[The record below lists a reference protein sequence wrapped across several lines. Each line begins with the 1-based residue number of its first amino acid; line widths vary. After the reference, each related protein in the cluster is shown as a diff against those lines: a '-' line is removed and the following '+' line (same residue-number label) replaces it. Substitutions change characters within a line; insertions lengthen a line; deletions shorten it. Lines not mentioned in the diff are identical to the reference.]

1 MPLTVNTNISAMN
14 AQRAG
19 LDANDE
25 MATSM
30 ERLASGKRI
39 NSAVDDAAGLA
50 ISARME
56 AQISGLN
63 QAVRNANDA
72 ISLVQTAEGALQEY
86 GEILQRIRELAIQSG
101 GGAPSNLDRVSLH
114 AEVAQLQEEL
124 ARIANTTRFNGEIL
138 LNGTFIAKDFQ
149 IGQSNQEEVQ
159 VTVGNLRPEN
169 VGAFTQNLIT
179 NVGTIAGQAAADKAN
194 LGSNGASIT
203 NGVVAQTITIGVGT
217 DTPRTIDV
225 AAGATARDISDA
237 INRSG
242 AAINSRATTTTNV
255 YVENNNSTGE
265 LKFKLSR
272 SGSDIQQQ
280 IDVTPGAGSKAAA
293 LASQVNAGFPDHN
306 IKALVKTDA
315 SGNEYVE
322 LHQENGYDIV
332 IDDYVT
338 TPGTN
343 AISLDFGGQD
353 ELVLTGL
360 SGAAKT
366 VIGGTVVA
374 DAPQSFLMTSNDSTN
389 SVLVGS
395 RAALSFQDI
404 DTTLASWTGKEFS
417 LTING
422 GAAITVYTD
431 GTYDGTNAASGR
443 VASPSTLSDIVTNIN
458 ASIAHQLNT
467 AGGGTAGAGGVLAS
481 THAAYGLSVSAQ
493 YTTGSDTLQFLVN
506 SGVSNASSSLTL
518 AQTSSSDTLLFGD
531 PASVTNGVHLKDG
544 NGENQTTFT
553 DTGGDTAPTQT
564 VRYVSQID
572 VSTRATALL
581 AMTVVDAA
589 LETVAANRGLLGAV
603 ANRLES
609 TIQNLMTT
617 SENTSASL
625 SRVMD
630 ADYAA
635 ESTALARAQ
644 VLQQASIAILA
655 QANTT
660 TQQVLR
666 LLE

>member
-63 QAVRNANDA
+63 QAVRNSNDA

-86 GEILQRIRELAIQSG
+86 GQILQRIRELAIQSG
-101 GGAPSNLDRVSLH
+101 GGAPSNLDRVNLH

-124 ARIANTTRFNGEIL
+124 GRIANSTRFNGEIL
-138 LNGTFIAKDFQ
+138 LNGTFLSKDFQ
-149 IGQSNQEEVQ
+149 IGQSNHEEIQISVANMRPE
-159 VTVGNLRPEN
+159 TVG
-169 VGAFTQNLIT
+169 AYTQNLIS
-179 NVGTIAGQAAADKAN
+179 NVGTIDGAIKTN
-194 LGSNGASIT
+194 IGSQGTSID
-203 NGVVAQTITIGVGT
+203 NGVVAQTITVAVGT
-217 DTPRTIDV
+217 ETPRTFDV
-225 AAGATARDISDA
+225 AEGASAREIADA
-237 INRSG
+237 INQSG
-242 AAINSRATTTTNV
+242 AAVNSRATTTTRI
-255 YVENNNSTGE
+255 YVEDVANTGE
-265 LKFKLSR
+265 FSFKISNSSNPDFEQDIR
-272 SGSDIQQQ
+272 VTSGS
-280 IDVTPGAGSKAAA
+280 ASKSNA
-293 LASQVNAGFPDHN
+293 LASQINTGYPNHN
-306 IKALVKTDA
+306 ITATVKTDVNGD
-315 SGNEYVE
+315 SYVE
-322 LHQENGYDIV
+322 LYQANGYDII
-332 IDDYVT
+332 IDEYAT
-338 TPGTN
+338 TPGA
-343 AISLDFGGQD
+343 AINLDFGGND
-353 ELVLTGL
+353 ELVLTGA
-360 SGAAKT
+360 SGAGKV
-366 VIGGTVVA
+366 VIGGTIVA
-374 DAPQSFLMTSNDSTN
+374 DAPSSFLLTSDDTTN

-395 RAALSFQDI
+395 RAQLSFQDVVT
-404 DTTLASWTGKEFS
+404 DEANSFALWDSKSFS
-417 LTING
+417 LAING
-422 GAAITVYTD
+422 GTAITVYTN
-431 GTYDGTNAASGR
+431 GTYDGTNAAAGQ
-443 VASPSTLSDIVTNIN
+443 VAAPASFSDYVTNIN

-467 AGGGTAGAGGVLAS
+467 AGTGTPGVGGVLAA
-481 THAAYGLSVSAQ
+481 THEAYELSVSAVWS
-493 YTTGSDTLQFLVN
+493 TGSNTLEFLVN
-506 SGVSNASSSLTL
+506 SGVSNADSSLVLTEQAGQL
-518 AQTSSSDTLLFGD
+518 DFSAVNFLDSEGLT
-531 PASVTNGVHLKDG
+531 
-544 NGENQTTFT
+544 QTTFN
-553 DTGGDTAPTQT
+553 DIGGETSPTQT

-572 VSTRATALL
+572 ISTRDSALL

-589 LETVAANRGLLGAV
+589 LQSVAAARGALGAV

-635 ESTALARAQ
+635 ESTNLARAQ

>member
-30 ERLASGKRI
+30 QRLASGKRI

-50 ISARME
+50 ISARMQ

-101 GGAPSNLDRVSLH
+101 GGAPSNLDRVNLH
-114 AEVAQLQEEL
+114 AEVAQLQQEL
-124 ARIANTTRFNGEIL
+124 GRIANSTRFNGEIL
-138 LNGTFIAKDFQ
+138 LNGTFLSKDFQ
-149 IGQSNQEEVQ
+149 IGQSNHEEIQISVA
-159 VTVGNLRPEN
+159 NMRPET
-169 VGAFTQNLIT
+169 VGAFTQNLIS
-179 NVGTIAGQAAADKAN
+179 NVGTIDGATKTNIASQ
-194 LGSNGASIT
+194 GASID
-203 NGVVAQTITIGVGT
+203 NGVVAQTVTVAVGT
-217 DTPRTIDV
+217 ETPRTFDI
-225 AAGATARDISDA
+225 AEGASARDIADA
-237 INRSG
+237 INQSG
-242 AAINSRATTTTNV
+242 AAINSRATTTTNI
-255 YVENNNSTGE
+255 YVEDVANTGE
-265 LKFKLSR
+265 FSFKISNSSNPDFEQDIR
-272 SGSDIQQQ
+272 VTSGS
-280 IDVTPGAGSKAAA
+280 ASKTNA
-293 LASQVNAGFPDHN
+293 LASQINTGYPNHN
-306 IKALVKTDA
+306 ITATVKTDVNGV
-315 SGNEYVE
+315 SYVE
-322 LHQENGYDIV
+322 LYQANGYDII
-332 IDDYVT
+332 IDEYAT
-338 TPGTN
+338 TPGA
-343 AISLDFGGQD
+343 AINLDFGGND
-353 ELVLTGL
+353 ELVLTGD
-360 SGAAKT
+360 SGAGKV
-366 VIGGTVVA
+366 VIGGSVVA
-374 DAPQSFLMTSNDSTN
+374 DAPSSFLMTSDDTTN

-395 RAALSFQDI
+395 RAKLSFQDVET
-404 DTTLASWTGKEFS
+404 DEANSFALWDSKSFS
-417 LTING
+417 LAING
-422 GAAITVYTD
+422 GTAITVYTN
-431 GTYDGTNAASGR
+431 GTYDGTNAAAGQ
-443 VASPSTLSDIVTNIN
+443 VAAPASFSDYVTNIN

-467 AGGGTAGAGGVLAS
+467 AGTGTAGTGGVLAS
-481 THAAYGLSVSAQ
+481 THEAYGLSVSAVWS
-493 YTTGSDTLQFLVN
+493 TGSNTLEFLIN
-506 SGVSNASSSLTL
+506 SGVSNADSSLVLTEL
-518 AQTSSSDTLLFGD
+518 AGELDFSAINLLDSEG
-531 PASVTNGVHLKDG
+531 VT
-544 NGENQTTFT
+544 QTTFS
-553 DTGGDTAPTQT
+553 DTGGETSPTQT

-572 VSTRATALL
+572 ISNRNGALL

-589 LETVAANRGLLGAV
+589 LQSVAAARGSLGAV

-635 ESTALARAQ
+635 ESTNLARAQ

>member
-30 ERLASGKRI
+30 QRLASGKRI

-50 ISARME
+50 ISARMQ

-101 GGAPSNLDRVSLH
+101 GGAPSNLDRVNLH
-114 AEVAQLQEEL
+114 AEVAQLQQEL
-124 ARIANTTRFNGEIL
+124 GRIANSTRFNGEIL
-138 LNGTFIAKDFQ
+138 LNGTFLSKDFQ
-149 IGQSNQEEVQ
+149 IGQSNHEEIQISVA
-159 VTVGNLRPEN
+159 NMRPET
-169 VGAFTQNLIT
+169 VGAFTQNLIS
-179 NVGTIAGQAAADKAN
+179 NVGTIDGATKTNIASQ
-194 LGSNGASIT
+194 GASID
-203 NGVVAQTITIGVGT
+203 NGVVAQTVTVAVGT
-217 DTPRTIDV
+217 ETPRTFDI
-225 AAGATARDISDA
+225 AEGASARDIADA
-237 INRSG
+237 INQSG
-242 AAINSRATTTTNV
+242 AAINSRATTTTNI
-255 YVENNNSTGE
+255 YVEDVANTGE
-265 LKFKLSR
+265 FSFKISNSSNPDFEQDIR
-272 SGSDIQQQ
+272 VTSGS
-280 IDVTPGAGSKAAA
+280 ASKTNA
-293 LASQVNAGFPDHN
+293 LASQINTGYPNHN
-306 IKALVKTDA
+306 ITATVKTDVNGA
-315 SGNEYVE
+315 SYVE
-322 LHQENGYDIV
+322 LYQANGYDII
-332 IDDYVT
+332 IDEYAT
-338 TPGTN
+338 TPGA
-343 AISLDFGGQD
+343 AINLDFGGND
-353 ELVLTGL
+353 ELVLTGD
-360 SGAAKT
+360 SGAGKV
-366 VIGGTVVA
+366 VIGGSVVA
-374 DAPQSFLMTSNDSTN
+374 DAPSSFLMTSDDTTN

-395 RAALSFQDI
+395 RAKLSFQDVET
-404 DTTLASWTGKEFS
+404 DEANSFALWDSKSFS
-417 LTING
+417 LAING
-422 GAAITVYTD
+422 GTAITVYTN
-431 GTYDGTNAASGR
+431 GTYDGTNAAAGQ
-443 VASPSTLSDIVTNIN
+443 VAAPASFSDYVTNIN

-467 AGGGTAGAGGVLAS
+467 AGTGTAGTGGVLAS
-481 THAAYGLSVSAQ
+481 THEAYGLSVSAVWS
-493 YTTGSDTLQFLVN
+493 TGSNTLEFLIN
-506 SGVSNASSSLTL
+506 SGVSNADSSLVLTEL
-518 AQTSSSDTLLFGD
+518 AGELDFSAINLLDSEG
-531 PASVTNGVHLKDG
+531 VT
-544 NGENQTTFT
+544 QTTFS
-553 DTGGDTAPTQT
+553 DTGGETSPTQT

-572 VSTRATALL
+572 ISNRNGALL

-589 LETVAANRGLLGAV
+589 LQSVAAARGSLGAV

-635 ESTALARAQ
+635 ESTNLARAQ

>member
-50 ISARME
+50 ISARMQ

-101 GGAPSNLDRVSLH
+101 GGAPSNLDRVNLH
-114 AEVAQLQEEL
+114 AEVAQLQQEL
-124 ARIANTTRFNGEIL
+124 GRIANSTRFNGEIL
-138 LNGTFIAKDFQ
+138 LNGTFLSKDFQ
-149 IGQSNQEEVQ
+149 IGQSNHEEIQISVA
-159 VTVGNLRPEN
+159 NMRPET
-169 VGAFTQNLIT
+169 VGAFTQNLIS
-179 NVGTIAGQAAADKAN
+179 NVGTIDGATKTNIASQ
-194 LGSNGASIT
+194 GASID
-203 NGVVAQTITIGVGT
+203 NGVVAQTVTVAVGT
-217 DTPRTIDV
+217 ETPRTFDI
-225 AAGATARDISDA
+225 AEGASARDIADA
-237 INRSG
+237 INQSG
-242 AAINSRATTTTNV
+242 AAINSRATTTTNI
-255 YVENNNSTGE
+255 YVEDVANTGE
-265 LKFKLSR
+265 FSFKISNSSNPDFEQDIR
-272 SGSDIQQQ
+272 VTSGS
-280 IDVTPGAGSKAAA
+280 ASKTNA
-293 LASQVNAGFPDHN
+293 LASQINTGYPNHN
-306 IKALVKTDA
+306 ITATVKTDVNGA
-315 SGNEYVE
+315 SYVE
-322 LHQENGYDIV
+322 LYQANGYDII
-332 IDDYVT
+332 IDEYAT
-338 TPGTN
+338 TPGA
-343 AISLDFGGQD
+343 AINLDFGGND
-353 ELVLTGL
+353 ELVLTGD
-360 SGAAKT
+360 SGAGKV
-366 VIGGTVVA
+366 VIGGSVVA
-374 DAPQSFLMTSNDSTN
+374 DAPSSFLMTSDDTTN

-395 RAALSFQDI
+395 RAKLSFQDVET
-404 DTTLASWTGKEFS
+404 DEANSFALWDSKSFS
-417 LTING
+417 LAING
-422 GAAITVYTD
+422 GTAITVYTN
-431 GTYDGTNAASGR
+431 GTYDGTNAADGQ
-443 VASPSTLSDIVTNIN
+443 VAVPASFSDYVTNIN

-467 AGGGTAGAGGVLAS
+467 AGTGTAGTGGVLAS
-481 THAAYGLSVSAQ
+481 THEAYGLSVSAVWS
-493 YTTGSDTLQFLVN
+493 TGSNTLEFLIN
-506 SGVSNASSSLTL
+506 SGVSNADSSLVLTEL
-518 AQTSSSDTLLFGD
+518 AGELDFSAINLLDSEG
-531 PASVTNGVHLKDG
+531 VT
-544 NGENQTTFT
+544 QTTFS
-553 DTGGDTAPTQT
+553 DTGGETSPTQT

-572 VSTRATALL
+572 ISNRNGALL

-589 LETVAANRGLLGAV
+589 LQSVAAARGSLGAV

-635 ESTALARAQ
+635 ESTNLARSQ

-655 QANTT
+655 QANAT

>member
-50 ISARME
+50 ISARMQ

-101 GGAPSNLDRVSLH
+101 GGAPSNLDRVNLH
-114 AEVAQLQEEL
+114 AEVAQLQQEL
-124 ARIANTTRFNGEIL
+124 GRIANSTRFNGEIL
-138 LNGTFIAKDFQ
+138 LNGTFLSKDFQ
-149 IGQSNQEEVQ
+149 IGQSNHEEIQISVA
-159 VTVGNLRPEN
+159 NMRPET
-169 VGAFTQNLIT
+169 VGAFTQNLIS
-179 NVGTIAGQAAADKAN
+179 NVGTIDGATKTNIASQ
-194 LGSNGASIT
+194 GASID
-203 NGVVAQTITIGVGT
+203 NGVVAQTVTVAVGT
-217 DTPRTIDV
+217 ETPRTFDI
-225 AAGATARDISDA
+225 AEGASARDIADA
-237 INRSG
+237 INQSG
-242 AAINSRATTTTNV
+242 AAINSRATTTTNI
-255 YVENNNSTGE
+255 YVEDVANTGE
-265 LKFKLSR
+265 FSFKISNSSNPDFEQDIR
-272 SGSDIQQQ
+272 VTSGS
-280 IDVTPGAGSKAAA
+280 ASKTNA
-293 LASQVNAGFPDHN
+293 LASQINTGYPNHN
-306 IKALVKTDA
+306 ITATVKTDVNGV
-315 SGNEYVE
+315 SYVE
-322 LHQENGYDIV
+322 LYQANGYDII
-332 IDDYVT
+332 IDEYAT
-338 TPGTN
+338 TPGA
-343 AISLDFGGQD
+343 AINLDFGGND
-353 ELVLTGL
+353 ELVLTGD
-360 SGAAKT
+360 SGAGKV
-366 VIGGTVVA
+366 VIGGSVVA
-374 DAPQSFLMTSNDSTN
+374 DAPSSFLMTSDDTTN

-395 RAALSFQDI
+395 RAKLSFQDV
-404 DTTLASWTGKEFS
+404 TTDEANSFALWDSKSFS
-417 LTING
+417 LAING
-422 GAAITVYTD
+422 GTAITVYTN
-431 GTYDGTNAASGR
+431 GTYDGTNAAAGQ
-443 VASPSTLSDIVTNIN
+443 VAVPASFSDYVTNIN

-467 AGGGTAGAGGVLAS
+467 AGTGTAGTGGVLAS
-481 THAAYGLSVSAQ
+481 THEAYGLSVSAVWS
-493 YTTGSDTLQFLVN
+493 TGSNTLEFLIN
-506 SGVSNASSSLTL
+506 SGVSNADSSLVLTEL
-518 AQTSSSDTLLFGD
+518 AGELDFSAINLLDSEG
-531 PASVTNGVHLKDG
+531 VT
-544 NGENQTTFT
+544 QTTFS
-553 DTGGDTAPTQT
+553 DTGGETSPTQT

-572 VSTRATALL
+572 ISNRNGALL

-589 LETVAANRGLLGAV
+589 LQSVAAARGSLGAV

-635 ESTALARAQ
+635 ESTNLARSQ

-655 QANTT
+655 QANAT

>member
-50 ISARME
+50 ISARMQ

-101 GGAPSNLDRVSLH
+101 GGAPSNLDRVNLH
-114 AEVAQLQEEL
+114 AEVAQLQQEL
-124 ARIANTTRFNGEIL
+124 GRIANSTRFNGEIL
-138 LNGTFIAKDFQ
+138 LNGTFLSKDFQ
-149 IGQSNQEEVQ
+149 IGQSNHEEIQISVA
-159 VTVGNLRPEN
+159 NMRPET
-169 VGAFTQNLIT
+169 VGAFTQNLIS
-179 NVGTIAGQAAADKAN
+179 NVGTIDGATKTNIASQ
-194 LGSNGASIT
+194 GASID
-203 NGVVAQTITIGVGT
+203 NGVVAQTVTVAVGT
-217 DTPRTIDV
+217 ETPRTFDI
-225 AAGATARDISDA
+225 AEGASARDIADA
-237 INRSG
+237 INQSG
-242 AAINSRATTTTNV
+242 AAINSRATTTTRI
-255 YVENNNSTGE
+255 YVEDVANTGE
-265 LKFKLSR
+265 FSFKISNSSNPDFEQDIR
-272 SGSDIQQQ
+272 VTSGS
-280 IDVTPGAGSKAAA
+280 ASKSNA
-293 LASQVNAGFPDHN
+293 LASQINTGYPNHN
-306 IKALVKTDA
+306 ITATVKTDVNGA
-315 SGNEYVE
+315 SYVE
-322 LHQENGYDIV
+322 LYQANGYDII
-332 IDDYVT
+332 IDEYAT
-338 TPGTN
+338 TPGA
-343 AISLDFGGQD
+343 AINLDFGGND
-353 ELVLTGL
+353 ELVLTGD
-360 SGAAKT
+360 SGAGKV
-366 VIGGTVVA
+366 VIGGSVVA
-374 DAPQSFLMTSNDSTN
+374 DAPSSFLMTSDDTTN

-395 RAALSFQDI
+395 RAKLSFQDVET
-404 DTTLASWTGKEFS
+404 DEANSFALWDSKSFS
-417 LTING
+417 LAING
-422 GAAITVYTD
+422 GTAITVYTN
-431 GTYDGTNAASGR
+431 GTYDGTNAAAGQ
-443 VASPSTLSDIVTNIN
+443 VAVPASFSDYVTNIN

-467 AGGGTAGAGGVLAS
+467 AGTGTAGTGGVLAS
-481 THAAYGLSVSAQ
+481 THEAYGLSVSAVWS
-493 YTTGSDTLQFLVN
+493 TGSNTLEFLIN
-506 SGVSNASSSLTL
+506 SGVSNADSSLVLTEL
-518 AQTSSSDTLLFGD
+518 AGELDFSAINLLDSEG
-531 PASVTNGVHLKDG
+531 VT
-544 NGENQTTFT
+544 QTTFS
-553 DTGGDTAPTQT
+553 DTGGETSPTQT

-572 VSTRATALL
+572 ISNRNGALL

-589 LETVAANRGLLGAV
+589 LQSVAAARGSLGAV

-635 ESTALARAQ
+635 ESTNLARAQ

>member
-50 ISARME
+50 ISARMQ

-101 GGAPSNLDRVSLH
+101 GGAPSNLDRVNLH
-114 AEVAQLQEEL
+114 AEVAQLQQEL
-124 ARIANTTRFNGEIL
+124 GRIANSTRFNGEIL
-138 LNGTFIAKDFQ
+138 LNGTFLSKDFQ
-149 IGQSNQEEVQ
+149 IGQSNHEEIQISVA
-159 VTVGNLRPEN
+159 NMRPET
-169 VGAFTQNLIT
+169 VGAFTQNLIS
-179 NVGTIAGQAAADKAN
+179 NVGTIDGATKTNIASQ
-194 LGSNGASIT
+194 GASID
-203 NGVVAQTITIGVGT
+203 NGVVAQTVTVAVGT
-217 DTPRTIDV
+217 ETPRTFDI
-225 AAGATARDISDA
+225 AEGASARDIADA
-237 INRSG
+237 INQSG
-242 AAINSRATTTTNV
+242 AAINSRATTTTNI
-255 YVENNNSTGE
+255 YVEDVANTGE
-265 LKFKLSR
+265 FSFKISNSSNPDFEQDIR
-272 SGSDIQQQ
+272 VTSGS
-280 IDVTPGAGSKAAA
+280 ASKTNA
-293 LASQVNAGFPDHN
+293 LASQINTGYPNHN
-306 IKALVKTDA
+306 ITATVKTDVNGA
-315 SGNEYVE
+315 SYVE
-322 LHQENGYDIV
+322 LYQANGYDII
-332 IDDYVT
+332 IDEYAT
-338 TPGTN
+338 TPGA
-343 AISLDFGGQD
+343 AINLDFGGND
-353 ELVLTGL
+353 ELVLTGD
-360 SGAAKT
+360 SGAGKV
-366 VIGGTVVA
+366 VIGGSVVA
-374 DAPQSFLMTSNDSTN
+374 DAPSSFLMTSDDTTN

-395 RAALSFQDI
+395 RAKLSFQDVET
-404 DTTLASWTGKEFS
+404 DEANSFALWDSKSFS
-417 LTING
+417 LAING
-422 GAAITVYTD
+422 GTAITVYTN
-431 GTYDGTNAASGR
+431 GTYDGTNAAAGQ
-443 VASPSTLSDIVTNIN
+443 VAAPASFSDYVTNIN

-467 AGGGTAGAGGVLAS
+467 AGTGTAGTGGVLAS
-481 THAAYGLSVSAQ
+481 THEAYGLSVSAVWS
-493 YTTGSDTLQFLVN
+493 TGSNTLEFLIN
-506 SGVSNASSSLTL
+506 SGVSNADSSLVLTEL
-518 AQTSSSDTLLFGD
+518 AGELDFSAINLLDSEG
-531 PASVTNGVHLKDG
+531 VT
-544 NGENQTTFT
+544 QTTFS
-553 DTGGDTAPTQT
+553 DTGGETSPTQT

-572 VSTRATALL
+572 ISNRNGALL

-589 LETVAANRGLLGAV
+589 LQSVAAARGSLGAV

-635 ESTALARAQ
+635 ESTNLARAQ

>member
-101 GGAPSNLDRVSLH
+101 GGAPSNLDRVNLH
-114 AEVAQLQEEL
+114 AEVAQLQAEL
-124 ARIANTTRFNGEIL
+124 ARIANSTRFNGEIL
-138 LNGTFIAKDFQ
+138 LNGTFLSKDFQ
-149 IGQSNQEEVQ
+149 IGQSNHEEVQ
-159 VTVGNLRPEN
+159 INVGNLRPET
-169 VGAFTQNLIT
+169 VGAFTQNLIE
-179 NVGTIAGQAAADKAN
+179 NVGTIKGATKTNIA
-194 LGSNGASIT
+194 SEGASID
-203 NGVVAQTITIGVGT
+203 NGVKAQQVTVAVGT
-217 DTPRTIDV
+217 ETPRTFTISKGDS
-225 AAGATARDISDA
+225 ARA
-237 INRSG
+237 IADKINGSG
-242 AAINSRATTTTNV
+242 AAINSRATTTAKV
-255 YVENNNSTGE
+255 YVEDAANTGE
-265 LKFKLSR
+265 FSLKISNSSNPDFEQDIR
-272 SGSDIQQQ
+272 VTSGS
-280 IDVTPGAGSKAAA
+280 GSKVHA
-293 LASQVNAGFPDHN
+293 LASQINTGYPNHN
-306 IKALVKTDA
+306 ITASVKTDDN
-315 SGNEYVE
+315 GVDYVE
-322 LHQENGYDIV
+322 LFQANGYDI
-332 IDDYVT
+332 IMDEYTT
-338 TPGTN
+338 TPN
-343 AISLDFGGQD
+343 AAIHLDFGGQD
-353 ELVLTGL
+353 ELVLTGA
-360 SGAAKT
+360 SGAGK
-366 VIGGTVVA
+366 VVLGGTVVA
-374 DAPQSFLMTSNDSTN
+374 DAPSSFLMTSDDTTN

-395 RAALSFQDI
+395 RAKLSFQDV
-404 DTTLASWTGKEFS
+404 DGTYTKWVDKRFD

-422 GAAITVYTD
+422 GTKVTINTWGSDLAGGALTD
-431 GTYDGTNAASGR
+431 R
-443 VASPSTLSDIVTNIN
+443 VASPANMTDIITNIN
-458 ASIAHQLNT
+458 LAINHQL
-467 AGGGTAGAGGVLAS
+467 GALAS
-481 THAAYGLSVSAQ
+481 TDAAYGISVSAVWS
-493 YTTGSDTLQFLVN
+493 TGSNTLEFVVN
-506 SGVSNASSSLTL
+506 SGVSNADSSIVLSQSSEGDGSDLAFADVSLKDSDGNT
-518 AQTSSSDTLLFGD
+518 QTS
-531 PASVTNGVHLKDG
+531 
-544 NGENQTTFT
+544 FT
-553 DTGGDTAPTQT
+553 DTGGETSITQT
-564 VRYVSQID
+564 VRYISQID
-572 VSTRATALL
+572 ISTRESALL

-589 LETVAANRGLLGAV
+589 LQTVAANRGSLGAV

>member
-101 GGAPSNLDRVSLH
+101 GGAPSNLDRVNLH

-124 ARIANTTRFNGEIL
+124 GRIANSTRFNGEIL
-138 LNGTFIAKDFQ
+138 LNGTFLSKDFQ
-149 IGQSNQEEVQ
+149 IGQSNHEEVQ
-159 VTVGNLRPEN
+159 ISVANMRPETI
-169 VGAFTQNLIT
+169 GAFTQNLIS
-179 NVGTIAGQAAADKAN
+179 NVGTIDGATKTN
-194 LGSNGASIT
+194 IGSQGATID
-203 NGVVAQTITIGVGT
+203 NGVVAQTITVAVGT
-217 DTPRTIDV
+217 ETPRTFDI
-225 AAGATARDISDA
+225 AEGASARDIADA
-237 INRSG
+237 LNGSG
-242 AAINSRATTTTNV
+242 AAVNSRATTTTNI
-255 YVENNNSTGE
+255 YVEDVANTGE
-265 LKFKLSR
+265 FSFKISNSSNPDFEQEISVT
-272 SGSDIQQQ
+272 SGS
-280 IDVTPGAGSKAAA
+280 ASKSAA
-293 LASQVNAGFPDHN
+293 LASQINTGYPNHN
-306 IKALVKTDA
+306 ITASVLTDDD
-315 SGNEYVE
+315 GNEYVQ
-322 LHQENGYDIV
+322 LFQANGYDII
-332 IDDYVT
+332 IDEYAT
-338 TPGTN
+338 TPGA
-343 AISLDFGGQD
+343 AINLDFGGTD
-353 ELVLTGL
+353 ELVLTGD
-360 SGAAKT
+360 SGAGKV
-366 VIGGTVVA
+366 VIGGTVIA
-374 DAPQSFLMTSNDSTN
+374 DAPSSFLLTSDDTTN

-395 RAALSFQDI
+395 RAALSFQDV
-404 DTTLASWTGKEFS
+404 DTDEANSFALWDDKTFS
-417 LTING
+417 LAING
-422 GAAITVYTD
+422 GTAITVYTD
-431 GTYDGTNAASGR
+431 GTYDGTNAASGQ
-443 VASPSTLSDIVTNIN
+443 VASPSSFSDYITNIN

-467 AGGGTAGAGGVLAS
+467 AGTGTAGADGVLAS
-481 THAAYGLSVSAQ
+481 THEAYGLNVSAVWS
-493 YTTGSDTLQFLVN
+493 TGSNTLQFLVN
-506 SGVSNASSSLTL
+506 SGVSNSDSSLVLTEI
-518 AQTSSSDTLLFGD
+518 SSQLDFSAVNLLDSEG
-531 PASVTNGVHLKDG
+531 VT
-544 NGENQTTFT
+544 QTTFS
-553 DTGGDTAPTQT
+553 DTGGETSPTQT

-572 VSTRATALL
+572 ISTRDSALL

-589 LETVAANRGLLGAV
+589 LQSVAAARGSLGAV

-635 ESTALARAQ
+635 ESTNLARAQ

>member
-63 QAVRNANDA
+63 QAVRNSNDA

-101 GGAPSNLDRVSLH
+101 GGAPSNLDRVNLH

-124 ARIANTTRFNGEIL
+124 GRIANSTRFNGEIL
-138 LNGTFIAKDFQ
+138 LNGTFLSKDFQ
-149 IGQSNQEEVQ
+149 IGQSNHEEIQISVA
-159 VTVGNLRPEN
+159 NMRPET
-169 VGAFTQNLIT
+169 VGAFTQNLIS
-179 NVGTIAGQAAADKAN
+179 NVGTIDGATKTN
-194 LGSNGASIT
+194 IGSQGASID
-203 NGVVAQTITIGVGT
+203 NGVVAQTVTVAVGT
-217 DTPRTIDV
+217 ETPRTFDI
-225 AAGATARDISDA
+225 AEGASARDIADA
-237 INRSG
+237 INQSG
-242 AAINSRATTTTNV
+242 AAVNSRATTTTRI
-255 YVENNNSTGE
+255 YVEDVANTGE
-265 LKFKLSR
+265 FSFKISNSSNPDFEQDIR
-272 SGSDIQQQ
+272 VTSG
-280 IDVTPGAGSKAAA
+280 AASKSNA
-293 LASQVNAGFPDHN
+293 LASQINTGYPNHN
-306 IKALVKTDA
+306 ITATVKTDVNGA
-315 SGNEYVE
+315 SYVE
-322 LHQENGYDIV
+322 LYQANGYDII
-332 IDDYVT
+332 IDEYAT
-338 TPGTN
+338 TPGA
-343 AISLDFGGQD
+343 AINLDFGGND
-353 ELVLTGL
+353 ELVLTGGT
-360 SGAAKT
+360 GAGKV
-366 VIGGTVVA
+366 VIGGSVVA
-374 DAPQSFLMTSNDSTN
+374 DAPSSFLLTSDDTTN

-395 RAALSFQDI
+395 RAKLSFQDV
-404 DTTLASWTGKEFS
+404 TTDEANSFALWASKSFS
-417 LTING
+417 LAING
-422 GAAITVYTD
+422 GTAITVYTN
-431 GTYDGTNAASGR
+431 GTYDGTNAAAGQ
-443 VASPSTLSDIVTNIN
+443 VAAPASFSDYVTNIN

-467 AGGGTAGAGGVLAS
+467 AGLGVAGTGGVLAAA
-481 THAAYGLSVSAQ
+481 HPAYGLNVSAVWS
-493 YTTGSDTLQFLVN
+493 TGSNTLEFLVN
-506 SGVSNASSSLTL
+506 SGVSNASSSLVLTEL
-518 AQTSSSDTLLFGD
+518 AGQLDFSAINLLDSEG
-531 PASVTNGVHLKDG
+531 VT
-544 NGENQTTFT
+544 QTTFS
-553 DTGGDTAPTQT
+553 DTGGETSPTQK

-572 VSTRATALL
+572 ISTRNSALL

-589 LETVAANRGLLGAV
+589 LQSVAAARGSLGAV

-635 ESTALARAQ
+635 ESTNLARSQ

-655 QANTT
+655 QANAT

>member
-50 ISARME
+50 ISARMQ

-101 GGAPSNLDRVSLH
+101 GGAPSNLDRVNLH

-124 ARIANTTRFNGEIL
+124 GRIANSTRFNGEIL
-138 LNGTFIAKDFQ
+138 LNGTFLSKDFQ
-149 IGQSNQEEVQ
+149 IGQSNHEEIQISVA
-159 VTVGNLRPEN
+159 NMRPET
-169 VGAFTQNLIT
+169 VGAFTQNLIS
-179 NVGTIAGQAAADKAN
+179 NVGTIDGATKTNIASQ
-194 LGSNGASIT
+194 GASID
-203 NGVVAQTITIGVGT
+203 NGVVAQTVTVAVGT
-217 DTPRTIDV
+217 ETPRTFDI
-225 AAGATARDISDA
+225 AEGASARDIADA
-237 INRSG
+237 INQSG
-242 AAINSRATTTTNV
+242 AAINSRATTTTNI
-255 YVENNNSTGE
+255 YVEDVANTGE
-265 LKFKLSR
+265 FSFKISNSSNPDFEQDIR
-272 SGSDIQQQ
+272 VTSGS
-280 IDVTPGAGSKAAA
+280 ASKTNA
-293 LASQVNAGFPDHN
+293 LASQINTGYPNHN
-306 IKALVKTDA
+306 ITATVKTDVNGA
-315 SGNEYVE
+315 SYVE
-322 LHQENGYDIV
+322 LYQANGYDII
-332 IDDYVT
+332 IDEYAT
-338 TPGTN
+338 TPGA
-343 AISLDFGGQD
+343 AINLDFGGND
-353 ELVLTGL
+353 ELVLTGD
-360 SGAAKT
+360 SGAGKV
-366 VIGGTVVA
+366 VIGGSVVA
-374 DAPQSFLMTSNDSTN
+374 DAPSSFLMTSDDTTN

-395 RAALSFQDI
+395 RAKLSFQDVET
-404 DTTLASWTGKEFS
+404 DEANSFALWDSKSFS
-417 LTING
+417 LAING
-422 GAAITVYTD
+422 GTAITVYTN
-431 GTYDGTNAASGR
+431 GTYDGTNAAAGQ
-443 VASPSTLSDIVTNIN
+443 VAAPASFSDYVTNIN

-467 AGGGTAGAGGVLAS
+467 AGTGTAGTGGVLAS
-481 THAAYGLSVSAQ
+481 THEAYGLSVSAVWS
-493 YTTGSDTLQFLVN
+493 TGSNTLEFLIN
-506 SGVSNASSSLTL
+506 SGVSNADSSLVLTEL
-518 AQTSSSDTLLFGD
+518 AGELDFSAINLLDSEG
-531 PASVTNGVHLKDG
+531 VT
-544 NGENQTTFT
+544 QTTFS
-553 DTGGDTAPTQT
+553 DTGGETSPTQT

-572 VSTRATALL
+572 ISNRNGALL

-589 LETVAANRGLLGAV
+589 LQSVAAARGSLGAV

-635 ESTALARAQ
+635 ESTNLARSQ

-655 QANTT
+655 QANAT

>member
-50 ISARME
+50 ISARMQ

-101 GGAPSNLDRVSLH
+101 GGAPSNLDRVNLH
-114 AEVAQLQEEL
+114 AEVAQLQQEL
-124 ARIANTTRFNGEIL
+124 GRIANSTRFNGEIL
-138 LNGTFIAKDFQ
+138 LNGTFLSKDFQ
-149 IGQSNQEEVQ
+149 IGQSNHEEIQISVA
-159 VTVGNLRPEN
+159 NMRPET
-169 VGAFTQNLIT
+169 VGAFTQNLIS
-179 NVGTIAGQAAADKAN
+179 NVGTIDGATKTNIASQ
-194 LGSNGASIT
+194 GASID
-203 NGVVAQTITIGVGT
+203 NGVVAQTVTVAVGT
-217 DTPRTIDV
+217 ETPRTFDI
-225 AAGATARDISDA
+225 AEGASARDIADA
-237 INRSG
+237 INQSG
-242 AAINSRATTTTNV
+242 AAINSRATTTTNI
-255 YVENNNSTGE
+255 YVEDVANTGE
-265 LKFKLSR
+265 FSFKISNSSNPDFEQDIR
-272 SGSDIQQQ
+272 VTSGS
-280 IDVTPGAGSKAAA
+280 ASKTNA
-293 LASQVNAGFPDHN
+293 LASQINTGYPNHN
-306 IKALVKTDA
+306 ITATVKTDVNGV
-315 SGNEYVE
+315 SYVE
-322 LHQENGYDIV
+322 LYQANGYDII
-332 IDDYVT
+332 IDEYAT
-338 TPGTN
+338 TPGA
-343 AISLDFGGQD
+343 AINLDFGGND
-353 ELVLTGL
+353 ELVLTGD
-360 SGAAKT
+360 SGAGKV
-366 VIGGTVVA
+366 VIGGSVVA
-374 DAPQSFLMTSNDSTN
+374 DAPSSFLMTSDDTTN

-395 RAALSFQDI
+395 RAKLSFQDVET
-404 DTTLASWTGKEFS
+404 DEANSFALWDSKSFS
-417 LTING
+417 LAING
-422 GAAITVYTD
+422 GTAITVYTN
-431 GTYDGTNAASGR
+431 GTYDGTNAAAGQ
-443 VASPSTLSDIVTNIN
+443 VAAPASFSDYVTNIN

-467 AGGGTAGAGGVLAS
+467 AGTGTAGTGGVLAS
-481 THAAYGLSVSAQ
+481 THEAYGLSVSAVWS
-493 YTTGSDTLQFLVN
+493 TGSNTLEFVIN
-506 SGVSNASSSLTL
+506 SGVSNADSSLVLTEL
-518 AQTSSSDTLLFGD
+518 AGELDFSAINLLDSEG
-531 PASVTNGVHLKDG
+531 VT
-544 NGENQTTFT
+544 QTTFS
-553 DTGGDTAPTQT
+553 DTGGETSPTQT

-572 VSTRATALL
+572 ISNRNGALL

-589 LETVAANRGLLGAV
+589 LQSVAAARGSLGAV

-635 ESTALARAQ
+635 ESTNLARAQ

>member
-63 QAVRNANDA
+63 QAVRNSNDA

-101 GGAPSNLDRVSLH
+101 GGAPSNLDRVNLH

-124 ARIANTTRFNGEIL
+124 GRIANSTRFNGEIL
-138 LNGTFIAKDFQ
+138 LNGTFLSKDFQ
-149 IGQSNQEEVQ
+149 IGQSNHEEIQISVA
-159 VTVGNLRPEN
+159 NMRPET
-169 VGAFTQNLIT
+169 VGAFTQNLIS
-179 NVGTIAGQAAADKAN
+179 NVGTIDGATKTNIASQ
-194 LGSNGASIT
+194 GASID
-203 NGVVAQTITIGVGT
+203 NGVVAQTVTVAVGT
-217 DTPRTIDV
+217 ETPRTFDI
-225 AAGATARDISDA
+225 AEGASARDIADA
-237 INRSG
+237 INQSG
-242 AAINSRATTTTNV
+242 AAINSRATTTTNI
-255 YVENNNSTGE
+255 YVEDVANTGE
-265 LKFKLSR
+265 FSFKISNSSNPDFEQDIR
-272 SGSDIQQQ
+272 VTSGS
-280 IDVTPGAGSKAAA
+280 ASKTNA
-293 LASQVNAGFPDHN
+293 LASQINTGYPNHN
-306 IKALVKTDA
+306 ITATVKTDVNGV
-315 SGNEYVE
+315 SYVE
-322 LHQENGYDIV
+322 LYQANGYDII
-332 IDDYVT
+332 IDEYAT
-338 TPGTN
+338 TPGA
-343 AISLDFGGQD
+343 AINLDFGGND
-353 ELVLTGL
+353 ELVLTGD
-360 SGAAKT
+360 SGAGKV
-366 VIGGTVVA
+366 VIGGSVVA
-374 DAPQSFLMTSNDSTN
+374 DAPSSFLMTSDDTTN

-395 RAALSFQDI
+395 RAKLSFQDVET
-404 DTTLASWTGKEFS
+404 DEANSFALWDSKSFS
-417 LTING
+417 LAING
-422 GAAITVYTD
+422 GTAITVYTN
-431 GTYDGTNAASGR
+431 GTYDGTNAAAGQ
-443 VASPSTLSDIVTNIN
+443 VAAPASFSDYVTNIN

-467 AGGGTAGAGGVLAS
+467 AGTGTAGTGGVLAS
-481 THAAYGLSVSAQ
+481 THEAYGLSVSAVWS
-493 YTTGSDTLQFLVN
+493 TGSNTLEFLIN
-506 SGVSNASSSLTL
+506 SGVSNADSSLVLTEL
-518 AQTSSSDTLLFGD
+518 AGELDFSAINLLDSEG
-531 PASVTNGVHLKDG
+531 VT
-544 NGENQTTFT
+544 QTTFS
-553 DTGGDTAPTQT
+553 DTGGETSPTQT

-572 VSTRATALL
+572 ISNRNGALL

-589 LETVAANRGLLGAV
+589 LQSVAAARGSLGAV

-635 ESTALARAQ
+635 ESTNLARAQ